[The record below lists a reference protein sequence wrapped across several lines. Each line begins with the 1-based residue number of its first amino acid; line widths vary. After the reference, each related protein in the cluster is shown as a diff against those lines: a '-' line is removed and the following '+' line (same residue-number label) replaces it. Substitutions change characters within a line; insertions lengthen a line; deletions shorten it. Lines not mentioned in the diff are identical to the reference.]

1 MFNLKIYNSG
11 NGFLGKIDTS
21 YINSINTKKDILFI
35 VILDVSGSMGELVP
49 RFVNTILP
57 KVLHNLNIR
66 NEIKLITFSDESHLY
81 NGDADFFKVLQVNAK
96 GFTYM
101 SYSFKF
107 LKDILDSTSNK
118 FLRILTIS
126 DGELDD
132 QKETVS
138 LSSEFSEVFKNHFKI
153 NSQAVRLYTST
164 SEPDT
169 RGLSSMLQFN
179 SINEPKLIDVQ
190 GFGDVN
196 KIIDLICN
204 LFKNDGLDYN
214 LCLKSSEK
222 IFLENPWDEGSEVF
236 KLIKGENIFWLNKIP
251 EKIFVEN
258 EKFNQLVNIEI
269 CENLTVENYQ
279 KILENKIK
287 YFYQKIKILKVV
299 NTKTSAE
306 EMNKIIQYFENFEN
320 VLNLQK
326 IEEEKNLNNIDKFKI
341 SNRAFLLKKLIQK
354 RNSSISHKMK
364 EIKNDDKV
372 SELNSK
378 QLADF
383 LRNLDINKDSK
394 KLSKRGFNEGINFDD
409 MARKEVLDMSKHISE
424 ISDIDDSSHSIS
436 FYSTSTTLE
445 GIKTV
450 CELVK
455 DAETFENVTA
465 IDIIKLL
472 NIVGIGCDAPI
483 GNYTDPMTYRLDDI
497 YIGCYI
503 SLSDILTASEYN
515 NGKNNLIDFNTKK
528 QIVNVIP
535 FFDDSR
541 IHEFLLKYA
550 PKLLEYTASIGMRR
564 LLIEVQYSYEFLI
577 EAGIWKFSEIFN
589 NNRRESAINVYCKL
603 IKDCEIASKGH
614 YDYLVKIILNQIKNY
629 KQNPLDEVNKMHIFL
644 NDNSIVNMTYA
655 FLYLIK
661 NNEMEILPKICRELF
676 CHGVHKIVNKL
687 IKKSEDHE
695 DFIKKYL
702 EDLLEINYEKNGTKL
717 PEMFKENNINEFYDD
732 YSINLEKLNKFYQ
745 ISFRALFIPFTPYYL
760 KAALQ
765 EDKKAAF
772 AKMPKFNEENV
783 KIYLNIKY
791 DFNYFKLFA
800 VVQAFL
806 FRTNEERLDLKN
818 KTMKII
824 DLDNFENADKMVRN
838 LVRDLY
844 KKNFEER
851 LKNQNKKEMEILEN
865 NLIDMLIKTK
875 DLEEF
880 SNLIKFGVQQGNKT
894 YKIENVSSSG
904 FTKLKNRLIN
914 PLEEVPEVLKK
925 IAILVTGHYKE
936 KKVFNNGNCLRDISY
951 FKNIICKIDKNY
963 WEKLLAYVKSKFR
976 HIYRDLPNRQ
986 GHSNEKPSY
995 WALGFLS
1002 IEEMFKF
1009 ITPEK
1014 AEKYKKIHTNCCGL
1028 DHGNIKLNK
1037 KRKRN

>member
-1 MFNLKIYNSG
+1 MFNLKIYKSG
-11 NGFLGKIDTS
+11 KGFLGKINTS
-21 YINSINTKKDILFI
+21 LINSVNTKKEILFI
-35 VILDVSGSMGELVP
+35 VILDVSGSMGQLVP

-57 KVLHNLNIR
+57 KVLENLNIK
-66 NEIKLITFSDESHLY
+66 NEIKLITFSEASHLY
-81 NGDADFFKVLQVNAK
+81 NGDANFFKTLQVYAE
-96 GFTYM
+96 GSTYM

-107 LKDILDSTSNK
+107 LKEVLDSTSNK

-132 QKETVS
+132 QKATVS
-138 LSSEFSEVFKNHFKI
+138 LASEFSEVFKNHFKI
-153 NSQAVRLYTST
+153 NSQAVRLYTSS

-169 RGLSSMLQFN
+169 IGLSSMLQFN
-179 SINEPKLIDVQ
+179 SVNEPKLIDIQ
-190 GFGDVN
+190 GFCDVN
-196 KIIDLICN
+196 DIIDMICD

-214 LCLKSSEK
+214 LRLKANEK
-222 IFLENPWDEGSEVF
+222 IFLENPWDEGADVF
-236 KLIKGENIFWLNKIP
+236 TLINGENIFWLNKIP
-251 EKIFVEN
+251 EKIIVEN
-258 EKFNQLVNIEI
+258 ENFNQICNIEI

-287 YFYQKIKILKVV
+287 YFYQKIKVLKIV
-299 NTKTSAE
+299 NTKNAAE
-306 EMNKIIQYFENFEN
+306 EMNKIVEYFENFEN
-320 VLNLQK
+320 ILNLQK
-326 IEEEKNLNNIDKFKI
+326 IEEEKNLTNIDKFKI
-341 SNRAFLLKKLIQK
+341 SNRAFLLKKLIEK

-372 SELNSK
+372 SKLNSK

-383 LRNLDINKDSK
+383 LRNLDINKDNK
-394 KLSKRGFNEGINFDD
+394 KLSKRGLKEGINFDEE
-409 MARKEVLDMSKHISE
+409 ARKEVLDMSKHICE
-424 ISDIDDSSHSIS
+424 ICDIDDSSHTVS

-450 CELVK
+450 CELAK
-455 DAETFENVTA
+455 DVETFESVTA

-483 GNYTDPMTYRLDDI
+483 GNYTDPATYRLNDI

-515 NGKNNLIDFNTKK
+515 GGKNNLIDFNTKK

-589 NNRRESAINVYCKL
+589 SNRRESAINVYCKL
-603 IKDCEIASKGH
+603 ISDCEIVSKSH
-614 YDYLVKIILNQIKNY
+614 YEYLIKIILKQIKNY
-629 KQNPLDEVNKMHIFL
+629 KKFLLDEVNKMQIFL
-644 NDNSIVNMTYA
+644 NDNSIVNMTYV
-655 FLYLIK
+655 FIYLIN

-687 IKKSEDHE
+687 IKNSENHE

-702 EDLLEINYEKNGTKL
+702 EDLLEINYEKNGNKL
-717 PEMFKENNINEFYDD
+717 PELFQENKINEFYDN
-732 YSINLEKLNKFYQ
+732 YSINYEKLNKFYE

-760 KAALQ
+760 RAALQ

-772 AKMPKFNEENV
+772 AKLPKFNEENV
-783 KIYLNIKY
+783 KQYLNIMY

-806 FRTNEERLDLKN
+806 FRTNDERLDLKN
-818 KTMKII
+818 KSMKII

-838 LVRDLY
+838 LVRNLY

-851 LKNQNKKEMEILEN
+851 MKKQNKSQIEILEN
-865 NLIDMLIKTK
+865 NLIDILVKTK

-880 SNLIKFGVQQGNKT
+880 SNLIKFGLSKGNT
-894 YKIENVSSSG
+894 TSKIENVSSSG

-914 PLEEVPEVLKK
+914 SLEEIPEVLKK
-925 IAILVTGHYKE
+925 IAVLVTGRYKE
-936 KKVFNNGNCLRDISY
+936 KKVFNNGNCLRDISC
-951 FKNIICKIDKNY
+951 FKNTICNIDKNY
-963 WEKLLAYVKSKFR
+963 WEKLLVYVKSKFR
-976 HIYRDLPNRQ
+976 YVYRNLPNRH
-986 GHSNEKPSY
+986 GHSNEKPSF
-995 WALGFLS
+995 WALGFS
-1002 IEEMFKF
+1002 TIEEMFK
-1009 ITPEK
+1009 IVTPERI
-1014 AEKYKKIHTNCCGL
+1014 EKYKQIHTNCCGL
-1028 DHGNIKLNK
+1028 DHGNFKLNK